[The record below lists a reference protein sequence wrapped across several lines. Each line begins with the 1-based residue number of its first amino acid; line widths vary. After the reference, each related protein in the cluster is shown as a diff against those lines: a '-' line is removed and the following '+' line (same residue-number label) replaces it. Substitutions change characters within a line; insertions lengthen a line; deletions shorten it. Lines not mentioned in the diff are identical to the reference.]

1 VNIVLALYGLTV
13 ILIILHLFT
22 RNAILEKASSLS
34 LILSATSHLA
44 YTILL
49 GIRIGEIPISN
60 IPQAVNMMILL
71 ASFIFIAAV
80 LLKNA
85 ISLGVF
91 FAPFAIFTLSL
102 VSGSLGLDNVL
113 VHKSEFWFFL
123 HTSCVITGDALFMVS
138 GIASVVYI
146 IHERL
151 IKKGTIHSAASNL
164 PPLVLLDKII
174 ASTLSAGFIA
184 MTAGMI
190 IGGFWASNAGLKLSL
205 ITPKIVSG
213 AVMWIIF
220 AFSLHQRFAIGWRGR
235 RTAVITLAG
244 FLVMA
249 MLTILIEILYP
260 GAHGLRI
267 LP

>member
-1 VNIVLALYGLTV
+1 M
-13 ILIILHLFT
+13 
-22 RNAILEKASSLS
+22 
-34 LILSATSHLA
+34 ILSFLSHLV

-49 GIRIGEIPISN
+49 GIRIGEMPISN
-60 IPQAVNMMILL
+60 IPQAVNMIILL
-71 ASFIFIAAV
+71 ASFIFIVAV

-91 FAPFAIFTLSL
+91 FAPFALFALSL
-102 VSGSLGLDNVL
+102 LSGFLGFDHVT
-113 VHKSEFWFFL
+113 VHKLGFWFFL

-138 GIASVVYI
+138 GIASVVYLV
-146 IHERL
+146 HERF
-151 IKKGTIHSAASNL
+151 IKKGSIHSAASNL
-164 PPLVLLDKII
+164 PPLVLLDRII
-174 ASTLSAGFIA
+174 ASTLSTGFIA

-190 IGGFWASNAGLKLSL
+190 IGGFWASNAGLKITL
-205 ITPKIVSG
+205 IAPKIVSG

-244 FLVMA
+244 FIVMA
-249 MLTILIEILYP
+249 VLGISIEILYP

>member
-1 VNIVLALYGLTV
+1 VSTVLIFYGITV
-13 ILIILHLFT
+13 ILMMLLLFT
-22 RNAILEKASSLS
+22 RNTRLEKACSFS
-34 LILSATSHLA
+34 LILSVFSHLV

-49 GIRIGEIPISN
+49 GIRIGEMPISN

-80 LLKNA
+80 LLKNT

-91 FAPFAIFTLSL
+91 FTPFALFTLSL
-102 VSGSLGLDNVL
+102 ISGFLGFNHIMI
-113 VHKSEFWFFL
+113 HKSEFWFFL

-138 GIASVVYI
+138 GIASVVYLV
-146 IHERL
+146 HERL
-151 IKKGTIHSAASNL
+151 IKKGSIHSAASNL
-164 PPLVLLDKII
+164 PPLVLLDRII

-184 MTAGMI
+184 MTSGMI
-190 IGGFWASNAGLKLSL
+190 IGGFWASNAGLRLTL
-205 ITPKIVSG
+205 ITPKIISG

-235 RTAVITLAG
+235 RTAVITLVG

-249 MLTILIEILYP
+249 VLSILIEIFYP

>member
-1 VNIVLALYGLTV
+1 VSTVLILYGITV
-13 ILIILHLFT
+13 ILMILHLFT
-22 RNAILEKASSLS
+22 RNTLLEKACSFS
-34 LILSATSHLA
+34 LILSFLSHLV

-71 ASFIFIAAV
+71 ASFIFIVAV

-91 FAPFAIFTLSL
+91 FAPFALFTLSL
-102 VSGSLGLDNVL
+102 VSGFLGFDHIM
-113 VHKSEFWFFL
+113 VHKLGFWFFL

-138 GIASVVYI
+138 GIASVVYLV
-146 IHERL
+146 HERF
-151 IKKGTIHSAASNL
+151 IKKGSIHSAASNL
-164 PPLVLLDKII
+164 PPLVLLDRII
-174 ASTLSAGFIA
+174 ALTLSTGFIA
-184 MTAGMI
+184 MTVGMI

-205 ITPKIVSG
+205 IAPKIVSG

-235 RTAVITLAG
+235 RTAVITFAG
-244 FLVMA
+244 FVVMA
-249 MLTILIEILYP
+249 MLSILIEILYP

>member
-1 VNIVLALYGLTV
+1 VTVVLVFYGITAILTV
-13 ILIILHLFT
+13 MHLFT
-22 RNAILEKASSLS
+22 RNAILEKASAFS
-34 LILSATSHLA
+34 LILSASSHLV

-49 GIRIGEIPISN
+49 GIRIGELPIAD

-85 ISLGVF
+85 ISFGVF

-102 VSGSLGLDNVL
+102 VSSSLGLNHIL

-123 HTSCVITGDALFMVS
+123 HTSCVITGDALFLVS
-138 GIASVVYI
+138 GIASVVYL
-146 IHERL
+146 IHERS

-174 ASTLSAGFIA
+174 VSTLSIGFIA
-184 MTAGMI
+184 MTVGMI
-190 IGGFWASNAGLKLSL
+190 IGGFWASNAGLKLTL
-205 ITPKIVSG
+205 IAPKIVSG

-235 RTAVITLAG
+235 RTAAITLAG
-244 FLVMA
+244 FVVMA
-249 MLTILIEILYP
+249 VLTVLIEMLYP

>member
-1 VNIVLALYGLTV
+1 VTTVLALYGLTV
-13 ILIILHLFT
+13 VIIITHLFT
-22 RNAILEKASSLS
+22 RNAVMEKASFIS
-34 LILSATSHLA
+34 LILSSVSHLA

-49 GIRIGEIPISN
+49 GIRIGEMPIGN
-60 IPQAVNMMILL
+60 IPQAVNMMVLL

-80 LLKNA
+80 VSRNA

-102 VSGSLGLDNVL
+102 VSGSLGLDRTL

-123 HTSCVITGDALFMVS
+123 HTSCVITGDSLFMVS
-138 GIASVVYI
+138 GIASIVYL

-151 IKKGTIHSAASNL
+151 IKKGSIHSAASSL
-164 PPLVLLDKII
+164 PPLALLDKII

-190 IGGFWASNAGLKLSL
+190 IGGFWASAAGLKLSL

-213 AVMWIIF
+213 AVMWTIF
-220 AFSLHQRFAIGWRGR
+220 AFSIHQRFAIGWRGR
-235 RTAVITLAG
+235 RTAAITLAG
-244 FLVMA
+244 FVVMA
-249 MLTILIEILYP
+249 VLTVIIEILYP

-267 LP
+267 LQ